1 MVMLGTAGLA
11 TTRAE
16 LEGHEEVPV
25 SPELTLSD
33 VVNHVY
39 DINPTLHA
47 LAARKKEADALG
59 QQAKSLFAADPTFRT
74 WGLIDNVWSDRGQ
87 FEFEFGLKIPIWLP
101 GQKKA
106 HRTLAQLAG
115 TGVGTS
121 EHARR
126 RWEIELQGNNANYNL
141 ALGIIP

>member
-1 MVMLGTAGLA
+1 MLGTAGLA

-16 LEGHEEVPV
+16 LEGHKEVPV

-33 VVNHVY
+33 VVNHAY

-47 LAARKKEADALG
+47 LAARKKEADALS

-74 WGLIDNVWSDRGQ
+74 WGLTDNVWSDRGQ
-87 FEFEFGLKIPIWLP
+87 VEFEFGLKIPIWLP

-106 HRTLAQLAG
+106 HRNLAQLAG

-121 EHARR
+121 ERALR
-126 RWEIELQGNNANYNL
+126 RWEIELQRNITNYNQ